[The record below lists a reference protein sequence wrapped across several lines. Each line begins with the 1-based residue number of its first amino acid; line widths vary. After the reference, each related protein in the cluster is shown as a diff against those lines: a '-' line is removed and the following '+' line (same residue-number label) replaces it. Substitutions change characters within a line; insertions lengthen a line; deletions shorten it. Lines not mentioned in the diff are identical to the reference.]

1 MFTLLFTVCE
11 WMMTDLSKPLSLSMS
26 NSNNGSNFL
35 NGLYSIVPLEDA
47 EIPNIKLIGLRF
59 FFAL

>member
-1 MFTLLFTVCE
+1 
-11 WMMTDLSKPLSLSMS
+11 MMTDLSKPLSLSMS

-59 FFAL
+59 FFFFAL

>member
-1 MFTLLFTVCE
+1 
-11 WMMTDLSKPLSLSMS
+11 MMTDLSKLLSLSMS
-26 NSNNGSNFL
+26 NSNNSYFL

-59 FFAL
+59 FFFFAL